1 MSHANRFK
9 EGINIAKEALENA
22 IKEHMNAIDVG
33 SQGIDQQ
40 LSMQQHIV
48 QLQREWLLHTAKV
61 YQALEDL
68 SQQTANH
75 VRRDTTPAKNKLS
88 NRTISSV
95 SPDEM
100 LAKIQRTIQS
110 QHESIP
116 VPVSTAHR
124 ELTLND
130 DWEFTKIEQFI
141 FQNTKYDIRT
151 YRDLYAVFLRTMV
164 HLYGDGFENQMQSIV
179 NKRKKPFITK
189 DPSVLIAP
197 ISISTFF
204 VESNLS
210 ANAIRRNM
218 AMIID
223 IFQLPL
229 DSVRI
234 VVTLR

>member
-1 MSHANRFK
+1 MSYTNRFK

-22 IKEHMNAIDVG
+22 IKDHMNTVDVG
-33 SQGIDQQ
+33 NKELDQQ
-40 LSMQQHIV
+40 LSIQRQIV
-48 QLQREWLLHTAKV
+48 QLQSEWLLHTAKV

-68 SQQTANH
+68 SRQTTNH
-75 VRRDTTPAKNKLS
+75 VRDDKTPVTNIS
-88 NRTISSV
+88 GNRTISSI

-110 QHESIP
+110 QHEST
-116 VPVSTAHR
+116 PVSTTQR
-124 ELTLND
+124 SLTLID

-141 FQNTKYDIRT
+141 FQNVKYDVRT
-151 YRDLYAVFLRTMV
+151 YRDLYTLFLRTMV
-164 HLYGDGFENQMQSIV
+164 QSYGDEFENRLQPIANM
-179 NKRKKPFITK
+179 RKKPFITK
-189 DPSVLIAP
+189 NPAVLIAP

-210 ANAIRRNM
+210 ANAIRRNI

-234 VVTLR
+234 VVTSR

>member
-9 EGINIAKEALENA
+9 EGINIAKEALEHA
-22 IKEHMNAIDVG
+22 IKDHMNTVDVG
-33 SQGIDQQ
+33 NKELDQQ
-40 LSMQQHIV
+40 LHMQRQIV
-48 QLQREWLLHTAKV
+48 QLQSEWLLHTAKV
-61 YQALEDL
+61 YQSLEDL
-68 SQQTANH
+68 SQQTPNH
-75 VRRDTTPAKNKLS
+75 IRRDTTPATNTLE
-88 NRTISSV
+88 NRSISSV
-95 SPDEM
+95 SSDEM

-116 VPVSTAHR
+116 VSTAQR

-141 FQNTKYDIRT
+141 FQNVKYDVRT
-151 YRDLYAVFLRTMV
+151 YRDLYTLFLRTMV
-164 HLYGDGFENQMQSIV
+164 QSYGDEFENRVQPIV

-189 DPSVLIAP
+189 NPAVLIAP
-197 ISISTFF
+197 ISISTFY

-229 DSVRI
+229 NSIRI
-234 VVTLR
+234 VVIPR

>member
-1 MSHANRFK
+1 MSHINRFK

-22 IKEHMNAIDVG
+22 IKAHMNTVDVVDKEL
-33 SQGIDQQ
+33 DQQ
-40 LSMQQHIV
+40 LSIQRQLV
-48 QLQREWLLHTAKV
+48 QLQSEWLLHTAKV
-61 YQALEDL
+61 YKALEDL
-68 SQQTANH
+68 SRQTTNH
-75 VRRDTTPAKNKLS
+75 VRDDKTSVTNIS
-88 NRTISSV
+88 GNRTISSI

-110 QHESIP
+110 QHEST
-116 VPVSTAHR
+116 PVSTAQR
-124 ELTLND
+124 SLTLTD

-141 FQNTKYDIRT
+141 FQNVKYDVRT
-151 YRDLYAVFLRTMV
+151 YRDLYTLFLRTMV
-164 HLYGDGFENQMQSIV
+164 QSYGDEFENRVQSIG

-189 DPSVLIAP
+189 NPTVLIAP

-210 ANAIRRNM
+210 ANAIRRNI

-234 VVTLR
+234 VVTSR